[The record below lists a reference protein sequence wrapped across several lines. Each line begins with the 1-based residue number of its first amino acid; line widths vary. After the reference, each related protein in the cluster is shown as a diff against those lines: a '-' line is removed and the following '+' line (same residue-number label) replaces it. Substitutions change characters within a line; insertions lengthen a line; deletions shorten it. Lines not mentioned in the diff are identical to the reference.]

1 MIFIKFAAKYL
12 SLQTHSVEVKASLLW
27 CFPLMN
33 YLSYFQ
39 TTSLKSC
46 CEYALKLHID
56 DETALYLI
64 SLADQLNAKVLKV
77 CYLYI
82 IRHLD
87 IYRRHLIYV
96 LLELFH
102 FH

>member
-1 MIFIKFAAKYL
+1 MFANLAIFGPFKGMI
-12 SLQTHSVEVKASLLW
+12 
-27 CFPLMN
+27 

-77 CYLYI
+77 CC
-82 IRHLD
+82 
-87 IYRRHLIYV
+87 IYEGVSKSSCTNAIS
-96 LLELFH
+96 F
-102 FH
+102 